1 MWKVYCL
8 ESTDGSRRT
17 YIGATLDVDRR
28 LQQHNGLQS
37 GGAKATAG
45 RQWIR
50 ICHVTG
56 FPHERAALQ
65 FEWKWKHVSKQVSGG
80 PLQRRIKAL
89 CQLFGLDKTTSKA
102 TDYQDYV
109 SDLNVVWES
118 EKDMYSLL

>member
-1 MWKVYCL
+1 M
-8 ESTDGSRRT
+8 
-17 YIGATLDVDRR
+17 
-28 LQQHNGLQS
+28 
-37 GGAKATAG
+37 
-45 RQWIR
+45 
-50 ICHVTG
+50 TG

-109 SDLNVVWES
+109 SNLNVVWES